1 MICCAGCPSGR
12 DTLEKVF
19 SHLVSRATAL
29 SRLRPFLLL
38 GAILAL
44 GPRAFAE
51 ERVTGNDVRARH
63 AELRAAYRVKLAELA
78 AWADQQGLTEQAQL
92 ARAWVPAAQPSQ
104 IQLACRPA
112 PWDRPEAEFAAGS
125 AEWRERWQ
133 TLRNAQATAVFDLAN
148 TAVENGHAADAFA
161 WLVEVI
167 RENPAH
173 AEARKILGY
182 VKHEGQ
188 WLTPFEAAKAREGQ
202 VWHPRFGW
210 LPRAHI
216 ARYEAGERFYNNRWL
231 KAEDEER
238 LRARKGLDIA
248 TEHYSVHTT
257 HSLEEGVRL
266 ATRLERLYDAWQQM
280 FAGFSATE
288 AQLARRFAGQA
299 ATSSVPVRHK
309 VVYFRD
315 REEYVTALVRDEPN
329 IGISSG
335 FYVAA
340 KREAYFYATGEE
352 DDSNLYHEAT
362 HQLFNETRR
371 AVRNLGED
379 ANYWVV
385 EGVACYMESL
395 SESNGWHLL
404 GGENAQRLRD
414 AVHRRIEDDFYL
426 PLAELVTLGMNRLK
440 QDKNIAILYS
450 QASGLTYFL
459 INYDEGRYR
468 DALVA
473 YLAAVYQ
480 GRDRPGTLAEL
491 CNSSDEELD
500 DQYRQYIESLK

>member
-1 MICCAGCPSGR
+1 MFLHHVPQ
-12 DTLEKVF
+12 
-19 SHLVSRATAL
+19 ATAL
-29 SRLRPFLLL
+29 SRCSHILLIL
-38 GAILAL
+38 GALTALA
-44 GPRAFAE
+44 PRAGAA
-51 ERVTGNDVRARH
+51 TDVKRDDLRARH

-78 AWADQQGLTEQAQL
+78 AWAEQQRLPEESQL
-92 ARAWVPAAQPSQ
+92 ARDWAPPPQPSQ

-112 PWDRPEAEFAAGS
+112 PWEQKEPSLDSSS

-133 TLRNAQATAVFDLAN
+133 QLRAIQAAALFDLAKE
-148 TAVENGHAADAFA
+148 AVENGHAADAFA

-182 VKHEGQ
+182 EKQDGK
-188 WLTPFEAAKAREGQ
+188 WLTPFEASKAREGQ
-202 VWHPRFGW
+202 IWHPRFGW
-210 LPRAHI
+210 LPSAHV
-216 ARYEAGERFYNNRWL
+216 ARYEKGERFYNNRWL

-238 LRARKGLDIA
+238 LRARKGWDIV
-248 TEHYSVHTT
+248 TEHYSVRTT

-266 ATRLERLYDAWQQM
+266 ATRLERLYDAWQQL
-280 FAGFSATE
+280 FAGFVATDE
-288 AQLARRFAGQA
+288 QLARRFYGQA
-299 ATSSVPVRHK
+299 ATRSTPLRHK

-315 REEYVTALVRDEPN
+315 RDEYVHALVRDEPN
-329 IGISSG
+329 IGISTG
-335 FYVAA
+335 FYIAA
-340 KREAYFYATGEE
+340 KREAYFYATAEE

-371 AVRNLGED
+371 AVRTLGQD
-379 ANYWVV
+379 ANFWVV

-395 SESNGWHLL
+395 AEANGWHLL

-414 AVHRRIEDDFYL
+414 AVHRRIEDDYYL

-440 QDKNIAILYS
+440 QDKNIAVLYS

-459 INYDEGRYR
+459 INYENGRYR
-468 DALVA
+468 DALMA
-473 YLAAVYQ
+473 YLAAIYQ
-480 GRDRPGTLAEL
+480 GRYRPGTLAEL
-491 CNSSDEELD
+491 CHSNEEELD